1 MTLKQQ
7 LIKAFNLT
15 EDQFGTHE
23 SDLYICPKASELQAI
38 KEHLQYNNRAFE
50 LFIGAKGSD
59 WQGKT
64 CIDIPFGYFEE
75 FVQKKSFPKPPTL
88 ELRYIRANNDFCRV
102 YYRSKAN
109 YLYCFQEVNH
119 TDFEFLSCSKDG
131 EPESPIPFEAIKS
144 VELAKGQDST
154 EMLLNKFLCKFHAG
168 RIKQ

>member
-1 MTLKQQ
+1 MTLKEQ

-15 EDQFGTHE
+15 EDQFSTHE

-75 FVQKKSFPKPPTL
+75 FIVNKKPPTI
-88 ELRYIRANNDFCRV
+88 ELKYHSCNSGFCRV
-102 YYRSKAN
+102 YYKSKKN
-109 YLYCFQEVNH
+109 NLFCFQEDYKD
-119 TDFEFLSCSKDG
+119 TFGFFSCTKEG
-131 EPESPIPFEAIKS
+131 EPDFPIPFSQIKS

-154 EMLLNKFLCKFHAG
+154 EMLLNKFLCKYHAG